1 MKTKKTFGDTIKK
14 LREDKKLT
22 LREVSEFLKI
32 DTSMLG
38 KIEKNNRRPN
48 KEMIVKFSELFNVSE
63 KNLTI
68 EFLSDSVAYQ
78 IKDEDLASEVLK
90 VAEEKIKYLR
100 TIKTSSNET

>member
-1 MKTKKTFGDTIKK
+1 MKKEKTFGDTIKK

-48 KEMIVKFSELFNVSE
+48 KEMFAKFSELFNVSE

-90 VAEEKIKYLR
+90 VAEEKVKYLK
-100 TIKTSSNET
+100 TIKNLK